1 MPYTVEHKAETR
13 TRIVTSARRLFNRRG
28 FSEVSIDE
36 IMASAG
42 LTRGGFYNHFK
53 TKDELYAEAISLTL
67 ECEKAGPEGS
77 KIDFTLPPERLAQII
92 ISAYLSDQHF
102 KDVEDSCP
110 LIALPS
116 DTSRGGP
123 PVRQA
128 YQQVLEAMIG
138 LFQASQTGEA
148 DARQKAI
155 AIATMCI
162 GGMVLARA
170 VDDVQLSEEIRDVA
184 RGTALE
190 TGGWSETQVVAAAE

>member
-67 ECEKAGPEGS
+67 ECEKTGPEGRS
-77 KIDFTLPPERLAQII
+77 IDFTLPPERLAQII

-102 KDVEDSCP
+102 KDVEESCP

-138 LFQASQTGEA
+138 LFQASQNGDV

-170 VDDVQLSEEIRDVA
+170 VDDVQLSDEIRDVA

-190 TGGWSETQVVAAAE
+190 TGGWSDTQVVAAAE